1 MFQLPTVLH
10 MSSPYLLSKL
20 RKDLGKHRE
29 QLCSATM
36 SCQRHGQEEEDE
48 VWVPGEHGQQ
58 AHQPAAG
65 LAEELGAKQIRRP
78 GHTAKG
84 VPGFPWGDQ
93 NGNEN
98 VLELYNDIGCNNTVN
113 SRY

>member
-1 MFQLPTVLH
+1 MFQLLTVLH

-20 RKDLGKHRE
+20 REDLGEHRE
-29 QLCSATM
+29 KLCSATM
-36 SCQRHGQEEEDE
+36 SCQRHSQEEEDE
-48 VWVPGEHGQQ
+48 VRVPGEHGQQ

-84 VPGFPWGDQ
+84 VLGFPWGDK
-93 NGNEN
+93 N
-98 VLELYNDIGCNNTVN
+98 VLELYNIGCKHTVN